1 MNNLYVIYFQH
12 WRVRKMKANYDAVFF
27 DFDGTIA
34 DTGEG
39 IFSSVSY
46 AIAVMG
52 FPPLPDNRLRTFIGP
67 PIFNSFKRELG
78 MSDEQ
83 SAKAVEK
90 YRERY
95 SERGIYQ
102 LEVYEGIEE
111 LLIELKKSGIKVA
124 IASSKPE
131 KFVIRLIEFLKM
143 DNLIDFIAAPESDK
157 APEGKAVLVERAV
170 KHLGIDKSRA
180 LMVGDR
186 YFDIDGANGAGIES
200 VGVTFGY
207 GSREELENAGSTYL
221 ADNTNDIRKI
231 IFS

>member
-1 MNNLYVIYFQH
+1 
-12 WRVRKMKANYDAVFF
+12 MKANYDAVFF

-46 AIAVMG
+46 AIEASG
-52 FPPLPDNRLRTFIGP
+52 YPPLPDDRLRTFIGP
-67 PIFNSFKRELG
+67 PVFESFKRELD

-83 SAKAVEK
+83 AANAVEK

-95 SERGIYQ
+95 SESGIYQ
-102 LEVYEGIEE
+102 LRMYDGIKA
-111 LLIELKKSGIKVA
+111 LLSELKNSGIKIA

-131 KFVIRLIEFLKM
+131 KFVMRLIDYL
-143 DNLIDFIAAPESDK
+143 NISPLIDFVAAPESDK
-157 APEGKAVLVERAV
+157 APEGKTILVEKAV
-170 KHLGIDKSRA
+170 KHFGVDKTRA
-180 LMVGDR
+180 LMIGDR

-207 GSREELENAGSTYL
+207 GNREELTKAGSTYL
-221 ADNTNDIRKI
+221 ADSAEDIRKI

>member
-1 MNNLYVIYFQH
+1 
-12 WRVRKMKANYDAVFF
+12 MKSDFDAVFF

-46 AIAVMG
+46 AIAAMG
-52 FPPLPDNRLRTFIGP
+52 FPPLPDSRLRTFIGP
-67 PIFNSFKRELG
+67 PIFNSFRRELG
-78 MSDEQ
+78 MNDEQ

-95 SERGIYQ
+95 SESGIYQ

-111 LLIELKKSGIKVA
+111 LIRDLKNSGIKVA

-131 KFVIRLIEFLKM
+131 KFVVRLVEFLKM
-143 DNLIDFIAAPESDK
+143 DSLIDFIAAPESDK
-157 APEGKAVLVERAV
+157 APESKAVLVEKAV
-170 KHLGIDKSRA
+170 KHFGVDKSRA

-186 YFDIDGANGAGIES
+186 CFDIDGANGAGIKS
-200 VGVTFGY
+200 IGVTFGY
-207 GSREELENAGSTYL
+207 GSREELEKTGSTYI
-221 ADNTNDIRKI
+221 ADNTDDIRKI

>member
-1 MNNLYVIYFQH
+1 MNY
-12 WRVRKMKANYDAVFF
+12 KYDAVFF

-39 IFSSVSY
+39 IFHSVKY
-46 AIAVMG
+46 AIEKMG
-52 FPPLPDNRLRTFIGP
+52 FPPLSDDRLRTFIGP
-67 PIFNSFKRELG
+67 PVFESFRRELP

-83 SAKAVEK
+83 AAEAVEK

-95 SERGIYQ
+95 SESGIFR
-102 LEVYEGIEE
+102 LRVYDGIEN
-111 LLIELKKSGIKVA
+111 LIKELKNSGIKVA

-131 KFVIRLIEFLKM
+131 KFVMRLIDYL
-143 DNLIDFIAAPESDK
+143 NISSLIDFIAAPESDK
-157 APEGKAVLVERAV
+157 APEDKTVLVERAV
-170 KHLGIDKSRA
+170 NHFGVDKSRA

-200 VGVTFGY
+200 IGVTFGY

-221 ADNTNDIRKI
+221 ADNTEDIRKI

>member
-1 MNNLYVIYFQH
+1 MNY
-12 WRVRKMKANYDAVFF
+12 KYDAVFF

-39 IFSSVSY
+39 IFHSVKY
-46 AIAVMG
+46 AIEKMG
-52 FPPLPDNRLRTFIGP
+52 FPPLPDDRLRTFIGP
-67 PIFNSFKRELG
+67 PVFESFRRELP

-83 SAKAVEK
+83 AAEAVEK

-95 SERGIYQ
+95 SESGIFR
-102 LEVYEGIEE
+102 LRVYDGIEN
-111 LLIELKKSGIKVA
+111 LIKELKNSGIKVA

-131 KFVIRLIEFLKM
+131 KFVMRLIDYL
-143 DNLIDFIAAPESDK
+143 NISSLIDFIAAPESDK
-157 APEGKAVLVERAV
+157 APEGKTVLVERAV
-170 KHLGIDKSRA
+170 NHFGVDKSRA

-200 VGVTFGY
+200 IGVTFGY

-221 ADNTNDIRKI
+221 ADNTEDIRKI